1 MANDRTCLVLLHAF
15 PVSSVMYGEVA
26 DALSEGVDLV
36 LPEFRGFGGTE
47 PPDASPSL
55 DVYAD
60 DVAAVLDRLGVER
73 AVVGGCSM
81 GGYVTMA
88 FCRRHPERVAGLLL
102 VDTKAGSDNEAAA
115 DGRERLAATVLADDS
130 VGVLLG
136 DVFASLLGETT
147 LAERPAVVE
156 LVRSWVAAARPEA
169 VAWAQRAM
177 ARRPDSLE
185 TLSRMDVP
193 ALVVLGDEDRIAS
206 LADAD
211 AMVQALPQGALS
223 LLPSSGHL
231 SAIETP
237 DAFSETV
244 LAWLGEAGLID
255 G

>member
-1 MANDRTCLVLLHAF
+1 
-15 PVSSVMYGEVA
+15 
-26 DALSEGVDLV
+26 
-36 LPEFRGFGGTE
+36 
-47 PPDASPSL
+47 
-55 DVYAD
+55 
-60 DVAAVLDRLGVER
+60 
-73 AVVGGCSM
+73 
-81 GGYVTMA
+81 
-88 FCRRHPERVAGLLL
+88 
-102 VDTKAGSDNEAAA
+102 
-115 DGRERLAATVLADDS
+115 
-130 VGVLLG
+130 
-136 DVFASLLGETT
+136 VFASLLGETT
-147 LAERPAVVE
+147 LAERPAVVD